1 MQPGCLTI
9 ILVPVLLA
17 APLGHA
23 DNIPDEETLVADAAE
38 IGEIV
43 IERENV
49 FDPSNPKENNWLYRF
64 ANRVHIVTRDKVVRK
79 QLLIASGDDYSKRL
93 SDESERILRKNRY
106 LYDVDIVPIRYEN
119 GVVDLEVKTRD
130 LWSLMPEL
138 SWSRSGGENS
148 TRFGL
153 VESNL
158 LGSGQ
163 RIAFLGDKN
172 VDRQSRIFQFSDRHL
187 GHSWVS
193 ASLLISDNSDGH
205 SNLLSAVRPFYELDA
220 RWAAGMRLSDND
232 RRGTLYELGNPAAE
246 YQQERDYYSAF
257 YGWSRGLRKGRA
269 RRWTAGLV
277 HDDNRFTAVPN
288 GTLPSAIP
296 SDRILIYP
304 FLDFELIEN
313 RFETAKNRNQISQ
326 TEDFMMGRHLT
337 ARLGWSDT
345 SYGADRD
352 ALIYSGAVSQSFG
365 TVSKN
370 ALQLSVSAEGRIES
384 GKAMNS
390 LAHLRARYYRRQS
403 DKHLF
408 FASIRATAGHALDLD
423 NPVTLGGDTG
433 LRGFPLRYQNGESK
447 FVATVEQRYFTDWY
461 PFRLF
466 RVGGAAFAD
475 VGRVWGDSP
484 TGEERLG
491 WLADA
496 GFGLRLALTRSASGK
511 VVHIDVAFPLNGDPS
526 IDNVQFLIESRRSF

>member
-9 ILVPVLLA
+9 ILIPGLLA
-17 APLGHA
+17 APLCHA
-23 DNIPDEETLVADAAE
+23 NNIPNEETLVANGAV

-49 FDPSNPKENNWLYRF
+49 FDPTNPKENNWLYRF

-79 QLLIASGDDYSKRL
+79 QLLIARGDDYSKRL

-106 LYDVDIVPIRYEN
+106 LYDVDIVPISYEN
-119 GVVDLEVKTRD
+119 GVVDLKVTSRD
-130 LWSLMPEL
+130 LWSLQPEL
-138 SWSRSGGENS
+138 SLSRSGGENS

-158 LGSGQ
+158 LGGGQ
-163 RIAFLGDKN
+163 RIALLGDKN
-172 VDRQSRIFQFSDRHL
+172 VDRQSRIFEFTDRHL
-187 GHSWVS
+187 GRSWVS
-193 ASLLISDNSDGH
+193 ASLFISDNSDGH

-220 RWAAGMRLSDND
+220 RWTGGMNLSDSD
-232 RRGTLYELGNPAAE
+232 RRESLYELGNPAAE
-246 YQQERDYYSAF
+246 YQQERGYHSAF
-257 YGWSRGLRKGRA
+257 YGWSRGLRNGRA

-277 HDDNRFTAVPN
+277 YDDNRFSAAPN
-288 GTLPSAIP
+288 GTLPPAVP
-296 SDRILIYP
+296 EDRKLIYP
-304 FLDFELIEN
+304 FLGFELIED

-326 TEDFMMGRHLT
+326 TEDFMMGRHVT

-352 ALIYSGAVSQSFG
+352 ALIYSGTVSQSFG
-365 TVSKN
+365 AVSMN
-370 ALQLSVSAEGRIES
+370 ALQLSVSADGRLES
-384 GKAMNS
+384 GEAVNS

-408 FASIRATAGHALDLD
+408 FASIRATVGHDLDLD
-423 NPVTLGGDTG
+423 NPVRLGGDTG
-433 LRGFPLRYQNGESK
+433 LRGYPLRYQNGESK
-447 FVATVEQRYFTDWY
+447 VVATVERRYFTDWY

-466 RVGGAAFAD
+466 RVGGALFAD

-484 TGEERLG
+484 VGEERLG

-526 IDNVQFLIESRRSF
+526 IDNVQFLIESRHSF